1 MSQQLRNIGFEVW
14 VGNKEV
20 DHSVTSTQNIT
31 GVKQRQALKAVPALH
46 FRTPSN
52 ILTVEFFHWPFDAR
66 SVSAYDES
74 CLSGLSVSQRHLSNV
89 FAILFV
95 MELFF
100 SLIVH
105 YTTILINYNFARESD
120 EVVSFCYKKGAR
132 WKIAPLFLD
141 LILLKALVGRN
152 ILPEVSATVAKGNIW
167 YSILR
172 RVLSHGVRP
181 GSQRNLDL
189 LLAAITQDR

>member
-1 MSQQLRNIGFEVW
+1 
-14 VGNKEV
+14 
-20 DHSVTSTQNIT
+20 
-31 GVKQRQALKAVPALH
+31 
-46 FRTPSN
+46 
-52 ILTVEFFHWPFDAR
+52 
-66 SVSAYDES
+66 
-74 CLSGLSVSQRHLSNV
+74 
-89 FAILFV
+89 

-132 WKIAPLFLD
+132 WKIAPLFLN
-141 LILLKALVGRN
+141 LILLKALVERN
-152 ILPEVSATVAKGNIW
+152 ILPEVSATVAKGNVW